1 MNNLSNIFNSDIAWS
16 WLTIR
21 ASGVVA
27 WALLS
32 AVVFWGLFLRTR
44 ILGKKTTPVNLLHLH
59 RWLGTLAL
67 VALAVHLG
75 ALLID
80 PVVKFT
86 IPEIL
91 VPGLASWQPI
101 PVALGTLALWCML
114 PVSLIGRI
122 RTKMGKKGN
131 AFFKKSHLI
140 AYFAWPLATAH
151 YVLAGTDAMA
161 EWSIALI
168 IFVSVILIFLLLT
181 RGFVQPARRTP
192 SPRTS
197 SSTSPASSTTAT
209 LTSEKSETTETK
221 ELPEMV
227 ETREL
232 QGTNV

>member
-1 MNNLSNIFNSDIAWS
+1 MNNLSNLFNGDIAWT
-16 WLTIR
+16 WLIIR
-21 ASGVVA
+21 SSGVVA

-44 ILGKKTTPVNLLHLH
+44 ILGTRSTPVNLLHLH

-151 YVLAGTDAMA
+151 YVLAGTDAMT
-161 EWSIALI
+161 EWSIALVI
-168 IFVSVILIFLLLT
+168 TVSVILIFLLLT
-181 RGFVQPARRTP
+181 RGFVQPARRA
-192 SPRTS
+192 PR
-197 SSTSPASSTTAT
+197 PRPTTTT
-209 LTSEKSETTETK
+209 LGTTNPDTLG
-221 ELPEMV
+221 LPETV
-227 ETREL
+227 EPREL
-232 QGTNV
+232 HDASV

>member
-1 MNNLSNIFNSDIAWS
+1 MNNLSNLFSGDIAWT
-16 WLTIR
+16 WLIIR
-21 ASGVVA
+21 ASGVLA

-44 ILGKKTTPVNLLHLH
+44 ILGKKSTPVNLLHLH

-151 YVLAGTDAMA
+151 YVLAGTDAMTQ
-161 EWSIALI
+161 WSIALV
-168 IFVSVILIFLLLT
+168 IFVSVILIFLLLS

-192 SPRTS
+192 SPRTP
-197 SSTSPASSTTAT
+197 SSTSPTSPTTAT
-209 LTSEKSETTETK
+209 LTSENKETM

>member
-1 MNNLSNIFNSDIAWS
+1 MNSVNNILNADIAWA

-44 ILGKKTTPVNLLHLH
+44 LLGTKTTPVALLHMH
-59 RWLGTLAL
+59 RWLGSLAL

-91 VPGLASWQPI
+91 IPGLAPWQPI

-161 EWSIALI
+161 EWSIALVI
-168 IFVSVILIFLLLT
+168 AVSITLIFLLFA
-181 RGFVQPARRTP
+181 RGFVPPAARTP
-192 SPRTS
+192 RPR
-197 SSTSPASSTTAT
+197 PTTAP
-209 LTSEKSETTETK
+209 TTAPTADLDAEQETK
-221 ELPEMV
+221 QLAAVGAP
-227 ETREL
+227 
-232 QGTNV
+232 

>member
-1 MNNLSNIFNSDIAWS
+1 MNSVNNILNADIAWA

-44 ILGKKTTPVNLLHLH
+44 LLGTKSTPVALLHMH
-59 RWLGTLAL
+59 RWLGSLAL

-91 VPGLASWQPI
+91 IPGLAPWQPI

-161 EWSIALI
+161 EWSIALVI
-168 IFVSVILIFLLLT
+168 AVSITLIFLLFA
-181 RGFVQPARRTP
+181 RGFVPPAARTP
-192 SPRTS
+192 RPR
-197 SSTSPASSTTAT
+197 PTTAPT
-209 LTSEKSETTETK
+209 PVPTEDFNAEQETK
-221 ELPEMV
+221 QLAAVGAP
-227 ETREL
+227 
-232 QGTNV
+232 

>member
-1 MNNLSNIFNSDIAWS
+1 MNTLSNVFNADIAWS
-16 WLTIR
+16 WLVIR
-21 ASGVVA
+21 SSGVVA

-44 ILGKKTTPVNLLHLH
+44 ILGKKSTPVNLLHLH

-80 PVVKFT
+80 PVVSFT
-86 IPEIL
+86 IPQIL
-91 VPGLASWQPI
+91 IPGLAKWQPI

-161 EWSIALI
+161 EWSIALVI
-168 IFVSVILIFLLLT
+168 TVSVILIFLLLT
-181 RGFVQPARRTP
+181 RGFVQPARRA
-192 SPRTS
+192 PR
-197 SSTSPASSTTAT
+197 PRPTTAT
-209 LTSEKSETTETK
+209 LSGENKETSVV
-221 ELPEMV
+221 PEIV
-227 ETREL
+227 EPREL
-232 QGTNV
+232 IDTTV

>member
-1 MNNLSNIFNSDIAWS
+1 MNNINSLLNTDIAWT

-21 ASGVVA
+21 ASGVLA

-44 ILGKKTTPVNLLHLH
+44 ILGTNSTPVTLLHLH
-59 RWLGTLAL
+59 RWLGALAL
-67 VALAVHLG
+67 AALTVHLG

-131 AFFKKSHLI
+131 SFFKKSHLI

-151 YVLAGTDAMA
+151 YVLAGTDAMT
-161 EWSIALI
+161 EWSIALVI
-168 IFVSVILIFLLLT
+168 AVSVILVLA
-181 RGFVQPARRTP
+181 RGFVQPARRA
-192 SPRTS
+192 PR
-197 SSTSPASSTTAT
+197 PRPTTAT
-209 LTSEKSETTETK
+209 LGTGNIETSE
-221 ELPEMV
+221 LPKLAES
-227 ETREL
+227 REL
-232 QGTNV
+232 ADSSV

>member
-1 MNNLSNIFNSDIAWS
+1 MNILSNVFGSDIAWS

-44 ILGKKTTPVNLLHLH
+44 ILGKKSTPVNLLHLH

-86 IPEIL
+86 VPEIL

-161 EWSIALI
+161 EWSIALVLT
-168 IFVSVILIFLLLT
+168 VSVILIFLLLT
-181 RGFVQPARRTP
+181 RGFVQPARRA
-192 SPRTS
+192 PR
-197 SSTSPASSTTAT
+197 PRPTTAT
-209 LTSEKSETTETK
+209 LGASNTDTLV
-221 ELPEMV
+221 LPGTV
-227 ETREL
+227 EPREL
-232 QGTNV
+232 ADTAV

>member
-1 MNNLSNIFNSDIAWS
+1 MNNLSNLFNGDIAWT
-16 WLTIR
+16 WLIIR
-21 ASGVVA
+21 ASGVLA

-151 YVLAGTDAMA
+151 YVLAGTDAMTQ
-161 EWSIALI
+161 WSIALV

-192 SPRTS
+192 SPRTPNTPS
-197 SSTSPASSTTAT
+197 SPTAP
-209 LTSEKSETTETK
+209 LAGDHKETT

-232 QGTNV
+232 QGANV

>member
-1 MNNLSNIFNSDIAWS
+1 MNNLSNLFSGDIAWT
-16 WLTIR
+16 WLIIR

-44 ILGKKTTPVNLLHLH
+44 ILGKKSTPVNLLHLH

-151 YVLAGTDAMA
+151 YVLAGTDAMTQ
-161 EWSIALI
+161 WSIALV

-181 RGFVQPARRTP
+181 RGFVQPGRRTP
-192 SPRTS
+192 SPRTP
-197 SSTSPASSTTAT
+197 SSTATT
-209 LTSEKSETTETK
+209 LTGEKSESTETK
-221 ELPEMV
+221 ELPKMV

>member
-1 MNNLSNIFNSDIAWS
+1 MNTLSNIFNSDIAWS

-44 ILGKKTTPVNLLHLH
+44 ILGKKSTPVNLLHLH

-161 EWSIALI
+161 QWSIALVI
-168 IFVSVILIFLLLT
+168 TVSVILIFLLLA

-192 SPRTS
+192 SPRTPS
-197 SSTSPASSTTAT
+197 APSSTSPTTTTLAS
-209 LTSEKSETTETK
+209 ENKETM

-227 ETREL
+227 EPREL
-232 QGTNV
+232 QGANV

>member
-1 MNNLSNIFNSDIAWS
+1 MNILSNVFGSDIAWS

-44 ILGKKTTPVNLLHLH
+44 ILGKKSTPVNLLHLH

-151 YVLAGTDAMA
+151 YVLAGTDAMTQ
-161 EWSIALI
+161 WSIALV
-168 IFVSVILIFLLLT
+168 IFVSVILIFLLLS

-192 SPRTS
+192 SPRTP
-197 SSTSPASSTTAT
+197 SSTSPTSPTTAT
-209 LTSEKSETTETK
+209 LTSENKETM

>member
-1 MNNLSNIFNSDIAWS
+1 MSNLSNLFNGDIAWT
-16 WLTIR
+16 WLIIR

-44 ILGKKTTPVNLLHLH
+44 ILGKKSTPVNLLHLH

-86 IPEIL
+86 VPEIL

-151 YVLAGTDAMA
+151 YVLAGTDAMT
-161 EWSIALI
+161 EWSIALVI
-168 IFVSVILIFLLLT
+168 TVSVILVFLLLT

-192 SPRTS
+192 SPRTP
-197 SSTSPASSTTAT
+197 SSTSPASPTTAT
-209 LTSEKSETTETK
+209 LTSENKETM

-227 ETREL
+227 ETHEL
-232 QGTNV
+232 QGANV

>member
-1 MNNLSNIFNSDIAWS
+1 MNNLSNLFNGDIAWT
-16 WLTIR
+16 WLIIR
-21 ASGVVA
+21 ASGVIA

-151 YVLAGTDAMA
+151 YVLAGTDAMTQ
-161 EWSIALI
+161 WSIALV

-192 SPRTS
+192 SPRTPNTPS
-197 SSTSPASSTTAT
+197 SPTAP
-209 LTSEKSETTETK
+209 LAGDHKETT

-232 QGTNV
+232 QGANV

>member
-1 MNNLSNIFNSDIAWS
+1 MNNLSNLFNGDIAWT
-16 WLTIR
+16 WLIIR

-151 YVLAGTDAMA
+151 YVLAGTDAMTQ
-161 EWSIALI
+161 WSIALV

-192 SPRTS
+192 SPRTPNTPS
-197 SSTSPASSTTAT
+197 SPTAP
-209 LTSEKSETTETK
+209 LAGDHKETT

-232 QGTNV
+232 QGANV

>member
-1 MNNLSNIFNSDIAWS
+1 MNNINSLLNADIAWT

-21 ASGVVA
+21 ASGVLA

-44 ILGKKTTPVNLLHLH
+44 ILGTNSTPVTLLHLH
-59 RWLGTLAL
+59 RWLGALAL
-67 VALAVHLG
+67 AALAVHLG

-86 IPEIL
+86 VPEIL

-131 AFFKKSHLI
+131 SFFKKSHLI

-151 YVLAGTDAMA
+151 YVLAGTDAMT
-161 EWSIALI
+161 EWSIALVI
-168 IFVSVILIFLLLT
+168 AVSVILIFLLLA
-181 RGFVQPARRTP
+181 RGFVQPARRA
-192 SPRTS
+192 PR
-197 SSTSPASSTTAT
+197 PRPTTTT
-209 LTSEKSETTETK
+209 LGSGDNDTTV
-221 ELPEMV
+221 LPKMV
-227 ETREL
+227 ERREL
-232 QGTNV
+232 ADSTV

>member
-1 MNNLSNIFNSDIAWS
+1 MSNLSNLFIGDIAWT
-16 WLTIR
+16 WLIIR

-44 ILGKKTTPVNLLHLH
+44 ILGKKSTPVNLLHLH

-86 IPEIL
+86 VPEIL

-151 YVLAGTDAMA
+151 YVLAGTDAMT
-161 EWSIALI
+161 EWSIALVI
-168 IFVSVILIFLLLT
+168 TVSVILVFLLLT

-192 SPRTS
+192 SPRTP
-197 SSTSPASSTTAT
+197 SSTSPASPTTAT
-209 LTSEKSETTETK
+209 LTSENKETT

-232 QGTNV
+232 QGANV